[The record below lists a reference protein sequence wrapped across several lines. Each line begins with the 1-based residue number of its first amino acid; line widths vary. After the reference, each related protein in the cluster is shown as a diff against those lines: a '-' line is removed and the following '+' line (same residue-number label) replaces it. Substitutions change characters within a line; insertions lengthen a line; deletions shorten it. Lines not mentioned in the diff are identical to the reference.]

1 MPSSNGGQTISVCL
15 NFRNSAMSYLHGTT
29 RRSTAIKT
37 GEASWAVQEKK
48 DQKYID
54 LVSKVAQ
61 DVLPVSNAR
70 IASAIVIGNTVV
82 GLGRNSYKTHPLQ
95 AKYGKTEH
103 TIHLHAEIDAIKNSL
118 RRVSV
123 DDLTKATIYISRV
136 KKRDRKRGFVPG
148 LSAPCSGCMGA
159 ITDFGTKRI
168 VYSLDGEGFRVIE

>member
-1 MPSSNGGQTISVCL
+1 M
-15 NFRNSAMSYLHGTT
+15 AA
-29 RRSTAIKT
+29 TAICFHLSTNRSLSWLILKQRLLRVRRGVIT
-37 GEASWAVQEKK
+37 AAPSIVASRMTA
-48 DQKYID
+48 
-54 LVSKVAQ
+54 SNF
-61 DVLPVSNAR
+61 LPVSNAR

-123 DDLTKATIYISRV
+123 DDLSKATIYISRV
-136 KKRDRKRGFVPG
+136 KKRDRKRGFIPG

-159 ITDFGTKRI
+159 ITDFGIKRI
-168 VYSLDGEGFRVIE
+168 VYSLDGGGFQVIE

>member
-1 MPSSNGGQTISVCL
+1 
-15 NFRNSAMSYLHGTT
+15 MSYLHGTT

-136 KKRDRKRGFVPG
+136 KKRDRKRGFIPG

-159 ITDFGTKRI
+159 ITDFGIKRI
-168 VYSLDGEGFRVIE
+168 VYSLDGGGFQVIE

>member
-1 MPSSNGGQTISVCL
+1 
-15 NFRNSAMSYLHGTT
+15 MSYLHGTT

-70 IASAIVIGNTVV
+70 IASAIVIGNIVV

-123 DDLTKATIYISRV
+123 DDLCKATIYISRV

-159 ITDFGTKRI
+159 ITDFGIKRI